1 MANSVDEDEL
11 LEFKD
16 LSLSCV
22 AAVGGALK
30 VRSLGRAQSGI
41 QSGDAGSAARSLRD
55 YLNWI
60 SGIWR
65 KWNTICTGEIV
76 KHLQLT
82 NRKSKK
88 SVSLR
93 GVKYKTAH
101 EASVNLL
108 EPLVNLPA
116 EFGFDS
122 VSQLRE
128 HAAKNIRLCHR
139 AFRAIE
145 KAQMVRSKRLESMI
159 EAEWVNAVRAV
170 NGKPSGT

>member
-1 MANSVDEDEL
+1 MAHRVEEDEL

-22 AAVGGALK
+22 AAVGGVVR
-30 VRSLGRAQSGI
+30 VRSLGRVQSGI
-41 QSGDAGSAARSLRD
+41 QNGDAGSAARSLRD

-60 SGIWR
+60 SGVWR
-65 KWNTICTGEIV
+65 KWNTVGTGDIV

-93 GVKYKTAH
+93 GVKYRTAH

-108 EPLVNLPA
+108 EPLVHLPA

-145 KAQMVRSKRLESMI
+145 KAQMVKSERLGAMI
-159 EAEWVNAVRAV
+159 EAEWANAVRAV
-170 NGKPSGT
+170 NGKPSDT